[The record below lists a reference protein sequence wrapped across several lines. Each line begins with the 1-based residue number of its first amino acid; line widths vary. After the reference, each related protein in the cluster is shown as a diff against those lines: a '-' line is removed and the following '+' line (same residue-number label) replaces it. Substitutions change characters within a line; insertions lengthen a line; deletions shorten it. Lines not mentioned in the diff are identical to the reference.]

1 MKQPRLL
8 RANEI
13 SCRIQ
18 QVTDNKGAIV
28 LLYKDARVDMAILD
42 ETYGPMNWQRKHD
55 VVNGNLFCTIDIW
68 DDEKKQWVS
77 KQDVGVESNTE
88 ATKGEASDAFKRAGF
103 NWSIGRELYTAPFVF
118 VQLSDDECYINKSGK
133 QAAKSSFGL
142 EVASITYN
150 EETREIKSL
159 VLKDRKGKVR
169 FTHGAMVPMSKAAP
183 EPIAPV
189 VAPKAQ
195 PAVDTQELKIKRMT
209 LIAADAAKY
218 LGTKDKAKIRD
229 SIAVAE
235 EWMKA
240 NMLYNGASY
249 DALTAEEFGKYLKAL
264 HDFFNPVGAGAV
276 AD

>member
-18 QVTDNKGAIV
+18 QVTERKGAIV

-118 VQLSDDECYINKSGK
+118 IQLTDDECYVNKSGK

-142 EVASITYN
+142 EVANITYN
-150 EETREIKSL
+150 DETREIVSL

-169 FTHGAMVPMSKAAP
+169 FTHGTTMPMSKP
-183 EPIAPV
+183 
-189 VAPKAQ
+189 AQ
-195 PAVDTQELKIKRMT
+195 VTATPPQQPTVDKHELKLTRMG
-209 LIAADAAKY
+209 LIARDVQKY
-218 LGTKDKAKIRD
+218 TGSKDKAAIRD
-229 SIAVAE
+229 GIE
-235 EWMKA
+235 
-240 NMLYNGASY
+240 
-249 DALTAEEFGKYLKAL
+249 TAEAWMEAQGIFTGKVYEAMTEEEFAGYLKGL
-264 HDFFNPVGAGAV
+264 HDFFAQDNEQARAI
-276 AD
+276 

>member
-150 EETREIKSL
+150 EETREITSL

-169 FTHGAMVPMSKAAP
+169 FTHGAMVPMSKTTP

-189 VAPKAQ
+189 Q
-195 PAVDTQELKIKRMT
+195 PSAADLQAMKIQRMKMIASDVQKYTKSKDRATIREGIEAAEVWMRVNKRYDGKEYEAMNTQEF
-209 LIAADAAKY
+209 AA
-218 LGTKDKAKIRD
+218 
-229 SIAVAE
+229 
-235 EWMKA
+235 
-240 NMLYNGASY
+240 
-249 DALTAEEFGKYLKAL
+249 YLKAL
-264 HDFFNPVGAGAV
+264 NDFYTKQDTGEAV
-276 AD
+276 AV

>member
-1 MKQPRLL
+1 MKQPRFL

-18 QVTDNKGAIV
+18 QVTESKGAIV

-118 VQLSDDECYINKSGK
+118 IQLTDDECYVNKSGK

-142 EVASITYN
+142 EVANITYN
-150 EETREIKSL
+150 DETREIASL

-169 FTHGAMVPMSKAAP
+169 FTHGTTVPMSK
-183 EPIAPV
+183 PV
-189 VAPKAQ
+189 QVTATPPQ
-195 PAVDTQELKIKRMT
+195 PS
-209 LIAADAAKY
+209 AADLQAMKIQRMKMIASDVQKYTKSKDRATIREGIEAAEAWMRVNNLYGGKEYEIMTTDEFAAY
-218 LGTKDKAKIRD
+218 LKGLNSFYTKADKGE
-229 SIAVAE
+229 AVA
-235 EWMKA
+235 
-240 NMLYNGASY
+240 
-249 DALTAEEFGKYLKAL
+249 
-264 HDFFNPVGAGAV
+264 V
-276 AD
+276 

>member
-18 QVTDNKGAIV
+18 QVTESKGAIV

-118 VQLSDDECYINKSGK
+118 IQLADEECYVNKNGK

-142 EVASITYN
+142 EVANITYN
-150 EETREIKSL
+150 DETREIVSL

-169 FTHGAMVPMSKAAP
+169 FTHGTTVPMSK
-183 EPIAPV
+183 PV
-189 VAPKAQ
+189 QVTATPPQ
-195 PAVDTQELKIKRMT
+195 PS
-209 LIAADAAKY
+209 AADLQAMKIQRMKMIASDVQKYTKSKDRATIREGIEAAE
-218 LGTKDKAKIRD
+218 A
-229 SIAVAE
+229 
-235 EWMKA
+235 WMRV
-240 NMLYNGASY
+240 NNLYGGKEY
-249 DALTAEEFGKYLKAL
+249 EVMTTGEFAAYLKAL
-264 HDFFNPVGAGAV
+264 NDFYTKQDSGEAV
-276 AD
+276 AV

>member
-8 RANEI
+8 QANEI

-18 QVTDNKGAIV
+18 QVTESKGAIV

-118 VQLSDDECYINKSGK
+118 IQLTDDECYVNKSGK

-142 EVASITYN
+142 EVANITYN
-150 EETREIKSL
+150 DETREIVSL

-169 FTHGAMVPMSKAAP
+169 FTHGTTVPMSKPAQVTATP
-183 EPIAPV
+183 PQ
-189 VAPKAQ
+189 Q
-195 PAVDTQELKIKRMT
+195 PAVDKQELKLTRMG
-209 LIAADAAKY
+209 LIARDVQKY
-218 LGTKDKAKIRD
+218 IGTKDKVKTREGIDA
-229 SIAVAE
+229 AE
-235 EWMKA
+235 AFMRVNKT
-240 NMLYNGASY
+240 Y
-249 DALTAEEFGKYLKAL
+249 DGLPYENLSPEQFADYLLNLNAYYQMADNAE
-264 HDFFNPVGAGAV
+264 VTS
-276 AD
+276 

>member
-8 RANEI
+8 KANEI

-18 QVTDNKGAIV
+18 QVTESKGAIV

-118 VQLSDDECYINKSGK
+118 IQLTDDECYVNKNGK
-133 QAAKSSFGL
+133 KAAKSSFGL
-142 EVASITYN
+142 EVSNITYN
-150 EETREIKSL
+150 DETREIASL
-159 VLKDRKGKVR
+159 VLKDRKGNVR
-169 FTHGAMVPMSKAAP
+169 FTHGATVPMSKTVQVTATPPQPSAADLQAMKIQRMKM
-183 EPIAPV
+183 IASDV
-189 VAPKAQ
+189 QKYTKSKDRATIREGIEAAEAWMRVNNLYGGKAYE
-195 PAVDTQELKIKRMT
+195 VMNTQEFAAYLKGLNSFYTK
-209 LIAADAAKY
+209 ADK
-218 LGTKDKAKIRD
+218 GE
-229 SIAVAE
+229 AVA
-235 EWMKA
+235 
-240 NMLYNGASY
+240 
-249 DALTAEEFGKYLKAL
+249 
-264 HDFFNPVGAGAV
+264 V
-276 AD
+276 

>member
-18 QVTDNKGAIV
+18 QVTESKGAIV

-118 VQLSDDECYINKSGK
+118 IQLADEECYVNKNGK

-142 EVASITYN
+142 EVASIAYN
-150 EETREIKSL
+150 EETREITSL

-169 FTHGAMVPMSKAAP
+169 FTRGTTVPMSKKAP
-183 EPIAPV
+183 GI
-189 VAPKAQ
+189 
-195 PAVDTQELKIKRMT
+195 DTQQLKLARMK
-209 LIAADAAKY
+209 LIAADVQKY
-218 LGTKDKAKIRD
+218 TGNKDKAAIRD
-229 SIAVAE
+229 GIE
-235 EWMKA
+235 
-240 NMLYNGASY
+240 
-249 DALTAEEFGKYLKAL
+249 TAEAWMEAQGIFTGKAYEVMTEEEFAGYLKGL
-264 HDFFNPVGAGAV
+264 HDFFAQDSEQARAV
-276 AD
+276 

>member
-8 RANEI
+8 KANEI

-42 ETYGPMNWQRKHD
+42 ETYGPMNWQRTHD
-55 VVNGNLFCTIDIW
+55 VVNGNLFCTVSIW
-68 DDEKKQWVS
+68 DSEKSQWIS

-103 NWSIGRELYTAPFVF
+103 NWSIGRELYTAPFAF
-118 VQLSDDECYINKSGK
+118 VQLADDECYINKNGK

-150 EETREIKSL
+150 EETREITSL

-169 FTHGAMVPMSKAAP
+169 FTHGAMVPVSKKAP
-183 EPIAPV
+183 GT
-189 VAPKAQ
+189 
-195 PAVDTQELKIKRMT
+195 DTHQLKLARMK
-209 LIAADAAKY
+209 LIAADIQKY
-218 LGTKDKAKIRD
+218 TGSKDKAAIRD
-229 SIAVAE
+229 GIE
-235 EWMKA
+235 
-240 NMLYNGASY
+240 
-249 DALTAEEFGKYLKAL
+249 TAEAWMEAQGAFTGKSYEAMTEEEFAGYLKGL
-264 HDFFNPVGAGAV
+264 HDFFVQDNEQARAV
-276 AD
+276 

>member
-18 QVTDNKGAIV
+18 QVTESKGAIV

-118 VQLSDDECYINKSGK
+118 IQLTDDECYINKSGK

-142 EVASITYN
+142 EVANITYN
-150 EETREIKSL
+150 DETREIVSL

-169 FTHGAMVPMSKAAP
+169 FTRGTTVPMSKKAP
-183 EPIAPV
+183 GI
-189 VAPKAQ
+189 
-195 PAVDTQELKIKRMT
+195 DTQQLKLARMK
-209 LIAADAAKY
+209 LIAADVQKYTGSKEKAA
-218 LGTKDKAKIRD
+218 IRD
-229 SIAVAE
+229 GIE
-235 EWMKA
+235 
-240 NMLYNGASY
+240 
-249 DALTAEEFGKYLKAL
+249 TAEAWMEAQGIFTGKAYEAMTEEEFAGYLKGL
-264 HDFFNPVGAGAV
+264 HDFFAQDNEQARAL
-276 AD
+276 